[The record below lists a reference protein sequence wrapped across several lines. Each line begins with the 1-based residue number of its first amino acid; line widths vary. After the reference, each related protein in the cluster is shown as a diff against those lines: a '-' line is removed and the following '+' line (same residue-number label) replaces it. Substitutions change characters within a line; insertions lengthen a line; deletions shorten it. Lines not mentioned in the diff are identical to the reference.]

1 MKLINPKSKRAFVN
15 LFSDFVLQK
24 LGKNTKTIIQ
34 TTLYDNF
41 IVVNGKTESDNDINI
56 GEIKTEFFE
65 LHNKFFKELDIKET
79 IGTLNMISKT
89 DNFFKNNCYRSYLD
103 LYNTKRPLYH
113 KNVLNYYQNSEWDAV
128 GWRKELIV
136 EVPHSSIL
144 PTCRFTFSPI
154 DITSEFP
161 YGYGLKIGRS
171 LIYYAE
177 YVALNIFGS
186 ISVENMKMMI
196 TNQKNTDG
204 DQIIEIKSNSP
215 YPSDK
220 IKSMILDNF
229 SFNLE
234 QFEEKFLDYE
244 LSNEILNVE
253 GDKPW
258 LIRNIVSQDL
268 IIF

>member
-41 IVVNGKTESDNDINI
+41 IVVNGKTESDIDVNI
-56 GEIKTEFFE
+56 GDIKTEFFE
-65 LHNKFFKELDIKET
+65 TYKKFLIDLEIKEH

-89 DNFFKNNCYRSYLD
+89 DDFFKNNCYRYYLD
-103 LYNTKRPLYH
+103 LFNTKRPLYH
-113 KNVLNYYQNSEWDAV
+113 KNVLNYHQSGEWDTV
-128 GWRKELIV
+128 QWRKELIV

-144 PTCRFTFSPI
+144 PTHKFVFSPLQV
-154 DITSEFP
+154 TSEFP
-161 YGYGLKIGRS
+161 YGYGFKVGRS
-171 LIYYAE
+171 LVYYAE
-177 YVALNIFGS
+177 YISLNIFGS

-196 TNQKNTDG
+196 TNQKNTNG

-220 IKSMILDNF
+220 ITSMVLDNF

-234 QFEEKFLDYE
+234 PFEDKLIDYD
-244 LSNEILNVE
+244 LSNEILDVE

-258 LIRNIVSQDL
+258 LVRDKIKDL
-268 IIF
+268 ILF